1 MNNSIKYLSIGAI
14 ALTLTSCTES
24 KQLVALQQ
32 QAAQLENTL
41 KKEREEN
48 VELSSFRFSLESQ
61 FKKKT
66 EDYVKCQEDGKETME
81 SLSERYNRLLTDY
94 NQLSASY
101 EVLDKS
107 NREQVEATKAR
118 ISELESQY
126 KSAASK
132 KIVTK
137 SKRKRR
143 R

>member
-14 ALTLTSCTES
+14 ALALTSCTES

-132 KIVTK
+132 NCN
-137 SKRKRR
+137 
-143 R
+143 

>member
-61 FKKKT
+61 FKK
-66 EDYVKCQEDGKETME
+66 
-81 SLSERYNRLLTDY
+81 NRRL
-94 NQLSASY
+94 
-101 EVLDKS
+101 
-107 NREQVEATKAR
+107 R
-118 ISELESQY
+118 
-126 KSAASK
+126 
-132 KIVTK
+132 
-137 SKRKRR
+137 
-143 R
+143 

>member
-1 MNNSIKYLSIGAI
+1 LR
-14 ALTLTSCTES
+14 
-24 KQLVALQQ
+24 V
-32 QAAQLENTL
+32 
-41 KKEREEN
+41 
-48 VELSSFRFSLESQ
+48 SL
-61 FKKKT
+61 KKT

-94 NQLSASY
+94 NLSASY